1 MRLLLWEKGLSCKKT
16 YTCINFPRW
25 LNVMIYRHLCKF
37 FVCVLAT
44 DKGFFTLIFNWSH
57 PFAFCV
63 FALDTVKSFWLLL
76 KIQPPSTYHLQLKL
90 SRDWVLPILF
100 RETTEIP
107 LLSLDTQELT
117 NHNGSHK
124 KEQIDTWDPVRYF
137 RKYRCQ
143 LINRSEL
150 L

>member
-1 MRLLLWEKGLSCKKT
+1 MRLLLWEKGFVVKRHTHAWIFPDGWMLW
-16 YTCINFPRW
+16 YTGIFASF
-25 LNVMIYRHLCKF
+25 L
-37 FVCVLAT
+37 FVCWQQIR
-44 DKGFFTLIFNWSH
+44 GFFTLIFNWSH

-76 KIQPPSTYHLQLKL
+76 KIQPPSTCHLQLKL

-124 KEQIDTWDPVRYF
+124 KEQIDT
-137 RKYRCQ
+137 
-143 LINRSEL
+143 
-150 L
+150 